1 MKYYI
6 SRFYLKGCLAVSI
19 AVVKLLRMNRWE
31 RHVGMFFFHFGV
43 VTVVDRKQ
51 RLRKVEWLV
60 RVAEG
65 LYGLRLLIPVFLSC
79 FQTLVGV
86 LIMKVHVNWAILNC
100 GLSDSIN

>member
-1 MKYYI
+1 M
-6 SRFYLKGCLAVSI
+6 AVSI

-79 FQTLVGV
+79 FQTLVEV